1 MESALLNV
9 GEVLSGKQ
17 ILLTGCTGFL
27 GKVTL
32 SMLLHRYGEQLGR
45 VHVLVRKGSSASA
58 QQRFFDKVVTG
69 EPFAPLRGQVDL
81 VINCAG
87 LVSFNPSL
95 ELGLNVNTIG
105 VRHVV
110 DACLTL
116 GARLVHV
123 STTFVAGNRS
133 GLVFEDEE
141 IRGYFP
147 KKDELDGR
155 DFSLE
160 QELL

>member
-1 MESALLNV
+1 METVSLNV

-17 ILLTGCTGFL
+17 VLLTGCTGFL

-69 EPFAPLRGQVDL
+69 EPFAPIREARGEEGALEFLKTKCAVHQGDIASERLGLSAALLEELRGQVDL

-87 LVSFNPSL
+87 LCPS
-95 ELGLNVNTIG
+95 IP
-105 VRHVV
+105 
-110 DACLTL
+110 
-116 GARLVHV
+116 
-123 STTFVAGNRS
+123 RS
-133 GLVFEDEE
+133 
-141 IRGYFP
+141 
-147 KKDELDGR
+147 
-155 DFSLE
+155 SWA
-160 QELL
+160 